1 VTELPGYGAPA
12 TLHFTGFAD
21 ATPDGAN
28 KLFYYFVE
36 ADIGSRS
43 ADTPL
48 LIWLNGGPGASSM
61 IGLLSENLGPQQ
73 IKPDD
78 GSGLGPR
85 LVDNADRIT
94 KKYHLMA
101 VDNPVGSG
109 YSTTSTGAYVK
120 SEEEM
125 REQFVHAVR
134 KFYEM
139 HPEYKQNPVWVTGE
153 SYAGKYVPNIALELA
168 VNATDVPL
176 KGIIVG
182 NGLYHERIQYTTLG
196 DFAFNAGVIDEK
208 LLAEMHRREKQCL
221 QAIDQG
227 QTRAG
232 DFCENVTVRWLYTG
246 PDAAAGELF
255 YYDLGMTDASALDT
269 LTTSM
274 GAYLNR
280 EDVKA
285 ALHVQNATW
294 QCADEVGP
302 VAQALYADFTKP
314 SAPVVAALLETGKEV
329 MLYNGVRDGSVCN
342 HVGNLKSLLSLEW
355 SGKVDFAAAPN
366 KPWPSAKDVMGHV
379 RSARNLRFATV
390 MRTGHLVP
398 TVVPDSYA
406 LLLDMVLSA
415 PPAVP
420 AAEDSLV
427 V

>member
-1 VTELPGYGAPA
+1 
-12 TLHFTGFAD
+12 
-21 ATPDGAN
+21 
-28 KLFYYFVE
+28 
-36 ADIGSRS
+36 
-43 ADTPL
+43 
-48 LIWLNGGPGASSM
+48 M
-61 IGLLSENLGPQQ
+61 IGLLSENLGPQK

-168 VNATDVPL
+168 VNATEVPL

-232 DFCENVTVRWLYTG
+232 DFCENITVRWLYTG

-285 ALHVQNATW
+285 ALHAQNATW

-406 LLLDMVLSA
+406 QLLDMVLSA
-415 PPAVP
+415 PPVAP